1 MNLFQKKIVRFL
13 NVFLLFVLLGFPL
26 VVRAEVPLHHV
37 LEVSLSPATGELQ
50 VLDRITLPES
60 LQVDE
65 AGRYHFRLHADF
77 ILQAVTAG
85 VRIERLPKKAE
96 PLRPEV
102 PVSTEGLEVEFPLA
116 VASVA
121 PSAHYVMTLPIGLKT
136 FVLSYKGIVQHLP
149 AGGDPVSGEG
159 ADTPGLISDSGV
171 FLSGK
176 SLWYPQF
183 DQGLMTFSLEI
194 ALPETWHVVT
204 QGERTRNEVARGI
217 RQIRWHAPEPQQEI
231 FLLGGEWTEYRR
243 RDGRIEIFAYL
254 STPDQ
259 VLANRYL
266 KATEQYLEMYQ
277 KLLGPYPYKKF
288 AVLENFWETRYG
300 MPSFTVMGS
309 KALRL
314 PQTLKTTYTHAL
326 LRNWWGNGVYVDE
339 AEGNWGEGLRAYL
352 VDYLFAEQ
360 EGKAQEMRLS
370 ALQQYAKTI
379 GIVQDFPLALSQ
391 SKDDPLSQ
399 SIAETKGLFLFHMF
413 RQILGD
419 RVFIEALRTFFYENR
434 FKRASFLALSQAFS
448 RAAERDLTPELM
460 QWVERAG
467 APRLRLRNIRSEKTE
482 EGYLLNA
489 SLQQRQV
496 GPAYHLHVPISI
508 SLHGKKETFQTTVE
522 MSEKSLEIALV
533 LPARPIRL
541 KVDPEYDLF
550 RRLHPAEMPPTL
562 AKAFAAESTVIL
574 LPSSAPIPQ
583 RRAYEALAKTLQA
596 AQPEQIEI
604 GWDNE
609 YKGLPEDRSIWL
621 FGWENRFQRTILKQ
635 LRGFGVSANS
645 AMTRIGDI
653 QIPRRGFSLVLTGR
667 HPKKARYALSWL
679 ASDRVA
685 AIPKLAQKLSDYS
698 DYGYLGFAGD
708 ALKNIEKGR
717 WPAVGSPMSIR
728 IKQGDGRWIK
738 ETPTTR
744 VARKAL
750 TTASPLFSEERMRQD
765 IAALSNDRLKGRG
778 FGTPEL
784 DRAAEYIASEFR
796 QAGLKPAEGQGRS
809 FLQQWREEGGGVN
822 NGVSLK
828 NVVSILPG
836 TAAGLSHELI
846 VVGAHYD
853 HLGFGWP
860 RVHRGEEGMLHPG
873 ANGNASG
880 VALLLEL
887 ARLLKED
894 APLRRS
900 VLFVAFTSKEV
911 GLLGSAHLASQQAG
925 LLRGRMRAMVNLDTV
940 GALRDNRLFVLGA
953 GSSREWPPMLRRIA
967 VNTGLEIVTSPST
980 FGSSDHMSFI
990 NAGVPAIQVF
1000 TGMTTDLDRPSDTLD
1015 KIDLPGMVTVGRVV
1029 KELIQNLADRPTP
1042 LSVVPLQKEVPTLI
1056 WERRDR

>member
-1 MNLFQKKIVRFL
+1 LNLFQKKKFRFL
-13 NVFLLFVLLGFPL
+13 NTLCFLFVLLGFPI
-26 VVRAEVPLHHV
+26 VTRAEGALHHALQV
-37 LEVSLSPATGELQ
+37 RLSPATGELR
-50 VLDRITLPES
+50 VLDHITFPES

-77 ILQAVTAG
+77 VLKAVTAG
-85 VRIERLPKKAE
+85 VRIERLPERVEA
-96 PLRPEV
+96 PRPEV
-102 PVSTEGLEVEFPLA
+102 PVLPEGSEGEFPLA
-116 VASVA
+116 VAPVA

-136 FVLSYKGIVQHLP
+136 FVLSYEGIIQHPL
-149 AGGDPVSGEG
+149 AGGDPVSGAG

-171 FLSGK
+171 FLSGE

-183 DQGLMTFSLEI
+183 DQDLMTFSLEI
-194 ALPETWHVVT
+194 TLPETWHAVT
-204 QGERTRNEVARGI
+204 QGERRRNEVARGR
-217 RQIRWHAPEPQQEI
+217 RQIRWDAPEPQQEI
-231 FLLGGEWTEYRR
+231 FLVAGEWTEYRR

-254 STPDQ
+254 RTPDKA
-259 VLANRYL
+259 LASRYL

-288 AVLENFWETRYG
+288 SVLENFWETRYS

-314 PQTLKTTYTHAL
+314 PDALNTTYPHEL
-326 LRNWWGNGVYVDE
+326 LRNWLGNGVYVNE
-339 AEGNWGEGLRAYL
+339 AKGNWAKGLRAYL

-360 EGKAQEMRLS
+360 EGKAQQMRLS
-370 ALQQYAKTI
+370 ALQDYAKTI
-379 GIVQDFPLALSQ
+379 RVVQDSPLALSQ
-391 SKDDPLSQ
+391 SKDDVLSQ
-399 SIAETKGLFLFHMF
+399 SIAQTKTLFLFHMF
-413 RQILGD
+413 RRILGD
-419 RVFIEALRTFFYENR
+419 RVFIEALRTFFDENR
-434 FKRASFLALSQAFS
+434 FKRASFADLSQSFA
-448 RAAERDLTPELM
+448 RAAGQNLGAEFM

-467 APRLRLRNIRSEKTE
+467 APRLRLRNVRSEKIE
-482 EGYLLNA
+482 EGYLLSA
-489 SLQQRQV
+489 TLQQRQA
-496 GPAYHLHVPISI
+496 GPAYDLQVPISI
-508 SLHGKKETFQTTVE
+508 SLHGKKEAFQTMLE
-522 MSEKSLEIALV
+522 MREKSLEVSLV
-533 LPARPIRL
+533 LPVRPIRL
-541 KVDPEYDLF
+541 KIDPEYDLF

-574 LPSSAPIPQ
+574 LPSNAPLPQ
-583 RRAYEALAKTLQA
+583 RRAYETLAKTLQA

-609 YKGLPEDRSIWL
+609 YKGLPGDRSVWL

-667 HPKKARYALSWL
+667 HPKKAKHVLSWL
-679 ASDRVA
+679 ASDRTI

-708 ALKNIEKGR
+708 AVKNIEKGR

-738 ETPTTR
+738 EAPATL

-750 TTASPLFSEERMRQD
+750 TSPSPLFSEERMRQD
-765 IAALSNDRLKGRG
+765 IAVLSDDRLKGRG
-778 FGTPEL
+778 FGTVEL
-784 DRAAEYIASEFR
+784 DRAAEYIASAFR
-796 QAGLKPAEGQGRS
+796 KAGLKPAEGQGRS
-809 FLQQWREEGGGVN
+809 FLQQWREENG
-822 NGVSLK
+822 GVSLK

-836 TAAGLSHELI
+836 AAPGLSHELI
-846 VVGAHYD
+846 VIGAHYD

-860 RVHRGEEGMLHPG
+860 RVHQGDEGIFHPG

-900 VLFVAFTSKEV
+900 ILFVAFTAKEA
-911 GLLGSAHLASQQAG
+911 GFLGSAHLASQQAG
-925 LLRGRMRAMVNLDTV
+925 SFRGRMRAMINLDTV

-953 GSSREWPPMLRRIA
+953 GSSREWPPMLRRIG
-967 VNTGLEIVTSPST
+967 VNTGLEIIASPST

-1000 TGMTTDLDRPSDTLD
+1000 TGMTTDIDRPSDTVD
-1015 KIDLPGMVTVGRVV
+1015 KIDLSGMVTVGRVV
-1029 KELIQNLADRPTP
+1029 KELIQNLANRPTA
-1042 LSVVPLQKEVPTLI
+1042 LSLVPLQKESPTLI